1 MTHRYLALIT
11 AALLP
16 LTASAQDA
24 FVEYKSLVP
33 ELALRVA
40 QTAMQSCQDAG
51 YQVGVTVVDRFGQP
65 QAYLRDR
72 YAGMHVFETSH
83 RKAWTAVSFRTS
95 TGDLATATQ
104 AGETASAIRHISQ
117 ALPLAGGLVI
127 YSGDGAIVG
136 GVGVSGAPGPD
147 LDAVCAQDGIDAV
160 EDDIAF

>member
-65 QAYLRDR
+65 QAY
-72 YAGMHVFETSH
+72 
-83 RKAWTAVSFRTS
+83 
-95 TGDLATATQ
+95 
-104 AGETASAIRHISQ
+104 
-117 ALPLAGGLVI
+117 
-127 YSGDGAIVG
+127 
-136 GVGVSGAPGPD
+136 PD
-147 LDAVCAQDGIDAV
+147 
-160 EDDIAF
+160 